1 MQNLVSLN
9 NVISNAMISLG
20 AENDS
25 QKVMFYEWGNDCLRS
40 MGFVDLNLNTFYG
53 TISVGTP
60 SLSITGISSMYI
72 NNISVRNTSP
82 GTSDVVYPSFNSN
95 YWGNTQ
101 NKEFQTTYNET
112 FTVVRETSDS
122 DDRLVFTS
130 GMVFVGYTLVGVQY
144 YKMPVDPSG
153 SPLVQ
158 ESFIS
163 PIVAYLDYRFA
174 KWRQASD
181 KQSGVT
187 SQDIQLLYQLYDK
200 EKNQAII
207 RKNRPDKIVVPGMG
221 NGFGTFLNHPLL

>member
-25 QKVMFYEWGNDCLRS
+25 QKVIFYEWGNDCLRS

-53 TISVGTP
+53 NITVGTP

-72 NNISVRNTSP
+72 NNISVKNT
-82 GTSDVVYPSFNSN
+82 GTTDVVYPSFNSN

-101 NKEFQTTYNET
+101 NKEFQTAYNET
-112 FTVVRETSDS
+112 YVVVRETSDS

-130 GMVFVGYTLVGVQY
+130 GMVNDGYDLVGVQY

-207 RKNRPDKIVVPGMG
+207 KKNRPDKIVVPGIG